1 MATEDVKGLNLLLR
15 RHFLTQPYRSL
26 SNYVYSNIYRS
37 TALFANYANHWSI
50 SNFKHH
56 SDIV

>member
-15 RHFLTQPYRSL
+15 RHFLTQLYRSL

-37 TALFANYANHWSI
+37 TALFANYATSLVYI
-50 SNFKHH
+50 KF
-56 SDIV
+56 